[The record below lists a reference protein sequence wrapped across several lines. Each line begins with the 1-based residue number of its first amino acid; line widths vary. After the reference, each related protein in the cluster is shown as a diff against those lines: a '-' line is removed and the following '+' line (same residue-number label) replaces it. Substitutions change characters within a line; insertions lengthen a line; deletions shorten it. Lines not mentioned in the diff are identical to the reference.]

1 MVKFGERVKQLR
13 LSAGMTQEQL
23 AELIDVSPQY
33 ISDLERG
40 VVGISIA
47 TLRRLCE
54 KLRISSDQIL
64 FSRKP
69 ENDVSALTEK
79 CGRLP
84 REQFEILSTII
95 QKFIEAMN
103 MKLKQ

>member
-1 MVKFGERVKQLR
+1 MREKKEV
-13 LSAGMTQEQL
+13 

-33 ISDLERG
+33 VSDLERG

-54 KLRISSDQIL
+54 KLCISSDQIL

-69 ENDVSALTEK
+69 ENDVSALTER
-79 CGRLP
+79 CSRLP
-84 REQFEILSTII
+84 REQFEILSAII

-103 MKLKQ
+103 MK

>member
-1 MVKFGERVKQLR
+1 MDLKKTGYFLKQLR
-13 LSAGMTQEQL
+13 NEKKLTQEQL

-33 ISDLERG
+33 VSDLERG

-54 KLRISSDQIL
+54 KLCISSDQIL

-69 ENDVSALTEK
+69 ENDVSALTER
-79 CGRLP
+79 CSRLP
-84 REQFEILSTII
+84 REQFEILSAII

-103 MKLKQ
+103 MK